1 MLYSIVVDLLHP
13 MFLFFAILLMYLKFK
28 NKFLIVA
35 LILAF
40 FHFLYKSF
48 LVFGVVLYSWHS
60 MFGTISLYSY
70 SFTTIFLFIFAW
82 QQYKSK

>member
-28 NKFLIVA
+28 NKFLA
-35 LILAF
+35 LIPAF

-48 LVFGVVLYSWHS
+48 LIFGILLYSWHP
-60 MFGTISLYSY
+60 MFGTIALYSY

-82 QQYKSK
+82 QQFKSK